1 MGVSF
6 MNDNNMS
13 CALTNPLNEIL
24 QKPAYLFSR
33 SDLVRV
39 IQTQGIERITFH
51 YIALDGR
58 LKELHFPVTDLYGA
72 DRILAEGERAD
83 GSSLFKGMVD
93 ETLSDL
99 YIVPEYKTAFLNPFN
114 PKSLDVICRY
124 LTGDG
129 ERAPFALDSIL
140 SRANA
145 RFRQNT
151 GLELYALGELEFFL
165 IFEQNPMLY
174 TAQPQKGYHAAA
186 PFFKNGHMLD
196 EMIRHIAQ
204 ITGAVKYGHSEVGF
218 LENIDSSMLE
228 INGKSA
234 EQMEV
239 EFQPRP
245 VEDMADYMV
254 LSRWIIRNV
263 AYRHGCIATFAPK
276 LAEGAAGNGFHFH
289 LDLRR
294 DKKNIMRG
302 CDGKLSSEAL
312 RLIGGLCEYADSLT
326 GFGNMSASSY
336 LRLVPNQEAPT
347 QICWSDLNRSA
358 LIRVPLGWEGINDL
372 AQRINPRE
380 QGTDASESRQT
391 VELRSADGTALVHPL
406 LAGIVMAADWAF
418 QSDRSLELA
427 QKLYAG
433 PEAFKSGDVQENYP
447 SLPANCLESREI
459 LLKKREL
466 YEHDGI
472 FPPGVIDYVAS
483 LLESEGKNQF
493 DVNRIEDLEKI
504 MHRDLHKH

>member
-1 MGVSF
+1 MTS
-6 MNDNNMS
+6 NNES
-13 CALTNPLNEIL
+13 CALINPLTEIL
-24 QKPAYLFSR
+24 GKPADLFLR
-33 SDLVRV
+33 SDLLRV
-39 IQTQGIERITFH
+39 IQHRQIEQITFH

-58 LKELHFPVTDLYGA
+58 LKELHLPVTDLYEA
-72 DRILAEGERAD
+72 DRILAEGERVD

-114 PKSLDVICRY
+114 PKSLDMICRY
-124 LTGDG
+124 LTREG

-140 SRANA
+140 SRANTMFC
-145 RFRQNT
+145 RNT
-151 GLELYALGELEFFL
+151 GLELYAMGELEFFL
-165 IFEQNPMLY
+165 IYEQPSVLY
-174 TAQPQKGYHAAA
+174 PGQAQKGYHEAQ
-186 PFFKNGHMLD
+186 PFFKNGPILD

-218 LENIDSSMLE
+218 LENIDSSIME

-239 EFQPRP
+239 EFKTRP
-245 VEDMADYMV
+245 VEDMADYLV
-254 LSRWIIRNV
+254 ISRWIIRNV
-263 AYRHGCIATFAPK
+263 AYQHGCLATFAPK

-302 CDGKLSSEAL
+302 CDGKLSTEAL

-336 LRLVPNQEAPT
+336 LRLVPDQEAPT

-358 LIRVPLGWEGINDL
+358 LIRVPLGWGGVTDL
-372 AQRINPRE
+372 AQKVNPHE
-380 QGTDASESRQT
+380 QAAAEASESRQT
-391 VELRSADGTALVHPL
+391 VELRSPDGTAMIHLL
-406 LAGIVMAADWAF
+406 LAGIVMAADWGF
-418 QSDRSLELA
+418 KSDRSLELA
-427 QKLYAG
+427 QKLYADI
-433 PEAFKSGDVQENYP
+433 EIFKSGGIRDKYP
-447 SLPANCLESREI
+447 SLPANCTESRK
-459 LLKKREL
+459 LLLEKREL

-472 FPPGVIDYVAS
+472 FPSTVIDFIAS
-483 LLESEGKNQF
+483 LLESEGGDLF
-493 DVNRIEDLEKI
+493 DINRHEDLEKI
-504 MHRDLHKH
+504 MHKDLHKH